1 MPRVRGCLRRSV
13 GGRLRLMALCSVVE
27 HQPAPTLPCT
37 AFRGRTRYAPRVR
50 THLAIEFG
58 MPRRTRP
65 TTEVTIAIGYVR
77 CSTDEQTLSP
87 VAQEAALARWCTAH
101 GACLVAVHVDSGVS
115 GGAPLEKRP
124 ALLAALEDVRRFKAQ
139 ALIVAK
145 RDRLAR
151 DTLVAAMVERIVE
164 REGARVLAA
173 DGTANGD
180 GPEAA
185 MMRGIIDVF
194 ASYERAMIKA
204 RTKAALAVKRARG
217 ERIGHLPFGFRL
229 AADGVHLERDRE
241 EQRVLADMLRL
252 REEGMSI
259 RAIADHLN
267 SLGWPSRGQRWHATS
282 VARILR
288 RSENP

>member
-1 MPRVRGCLRRSV
+1 MC
-13 GGRLRLMALCSVVE
+13 
-27 HQPAPTLPCT
+27 
-37 AFRGRTRYAPRVR
+37 
-50 THLAIEFG
+50 THLAIELG
-58 MPRRTRP
+58 MPRRTSP
-65 TTEVTIAIGYVR
+65 PAEVRIAIGYVR

-87 VAQEAALARWCTAH
+87 AAQQNALARWCAAH
-101 GACLVAVHVDSGVS
+101 GARLMAVHIDAGVS

-124 ALLAALEDVRRFKAQ
+124 ALLAALEDVRRFKAE

-204 RTKAALAVKRARG
+204 RTKAALGVKRARG
-217 ERIGHLPFGFRL
+217 ERIGQLPFGYRL
-229 AADGVHLERDRE
+229 AADGVHLERDRD
-241 EQRVLADMLRL
+241 EQRVLAEMLRL
-252 REEGMSI
+252 REAGRSI
-259 RAIADHLN
+259 RAIADQLN
-267 SLGWPSRGQRWHATS
+267 ALERPARGNRWHATS

-288 RSENP
+288 RVGVE